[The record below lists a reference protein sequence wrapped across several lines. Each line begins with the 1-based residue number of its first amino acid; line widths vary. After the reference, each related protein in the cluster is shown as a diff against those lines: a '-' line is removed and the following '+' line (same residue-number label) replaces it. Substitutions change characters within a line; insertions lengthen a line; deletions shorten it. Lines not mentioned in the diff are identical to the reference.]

1 MELPSELRMMFAP
14 LELVKEAALCRAYS
28 VPPPPPS
35 PCHDGFVG
43 WSGLYGPFC
52 GCWLRR

>member
-14 LELVKEAALCRAYS
+14 LELVKEALCRAYS

-52 GCWLRR
+52 GW